1 LSIEY
6 SDTRRQV
13 VLSIKYSDTRW
24 QVVLSIQYPDK
35 RHVVLSTWYS
45 DTGLYGTEYRDDLT
59 SDLNTMIYIL

>member
-13 VLSIKYSDTRW
+13 VLSIQYSDTRW

-35 RHVVLSTWYS
+35 RHVALSTWYS
-45 DTGLYGTEYRDDLT
+45 DTGRYSTGYRYDL
-59 SDLNTMIYIL
+59 

>member
-13 VLSIKYSDTRW
+13 VLSIQYSDTRW

-45 DTGLYGTEYRDDLT
+45 DTGRYSTGYRYDL
-59 SDLNTMIYIL
+59 